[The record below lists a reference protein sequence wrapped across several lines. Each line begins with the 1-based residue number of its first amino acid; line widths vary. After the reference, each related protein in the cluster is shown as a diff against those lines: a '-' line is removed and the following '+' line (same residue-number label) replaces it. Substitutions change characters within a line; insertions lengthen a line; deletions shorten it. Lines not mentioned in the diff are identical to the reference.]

1 MSISQAELAQLFLY
15 ALFLGVG
22 LGAVYD
28 VLRITRIFL
37 GVHYS
42 RRMMKKLRN
51 ISFPLLPKRKEKHE
65 SRLLGLVIFLQD
77 FFFCVLCGV
86 SLVLLFYEV
95 NSGKFRLSAAFC
107 VGGGFFV
114 YRYTLGRLVMLF
126 SEAIAMVIEVIL
138 RYILFFLLLP
148 WKYAFRFLA
157 RIMGRM
163 TRYLKTKHQKKQ
175 RARYTAREL
184 SKLDTD
190 ACGMFPY
197 APTGDLG
204 KHLKRGKHYGKGSK
218 KTIQSDS
225 ACQNSSCASG
235 GGCRGRI
242 RKQHY
247 AGECVARG
255 GKRA

>member
-1 MSISQAELAQLFLY
+1 MSISQADLARLFLY

-28 VLRITRIFL
+28 VLRISRIFL

-42 RRMMKKLRN
+42 RRMVKKLRN

-95 NSGKFRLSAAFC
+95 NSGNFRLSAAFC
-107 VGGGFFV
+107 VGGGFLL

-126 SEAIAMVIEVIL
+126 SEVIAMAIEVIL
-138 RYILFFLLLP
+138 RYILFFFFLP
-148 WKYAFRFLA
+148 FRCAFRFLKN
-157 RIMGRM
+157 I
-163 TRYLKTKHQKKQ
+163 TRRLLRHLRKKQQKNQ
-175 RARYTAREL
+175 RARYTARQM

-197 APTGDLG
+197 APSEELG
-204 KHLKRGKHYGKGSK
+204 KQLKRGKYYGKGSK
-218 KTIQSDS
+218 EAIQLDGSRQDPS
-225 ACQNSSCASG
+225 GASG
-235 GGCRGRI
+235 SGRRRGI
-242 RKQHY
+242 REQHH

-255 GKRA
+255 RKRA